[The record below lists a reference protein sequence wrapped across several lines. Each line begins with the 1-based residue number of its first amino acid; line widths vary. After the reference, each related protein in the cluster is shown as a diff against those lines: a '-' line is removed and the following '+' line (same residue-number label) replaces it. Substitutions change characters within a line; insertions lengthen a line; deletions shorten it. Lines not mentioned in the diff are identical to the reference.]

1 MAAARSPLRQKWL
14 ASSKCAAASEQSSG
28 LGCEAATTSSGV
40 ITNAS
45 GESAHAGT
53 YFAWLDGYGSAT
65 TDTLVQT
72 VTVPATITTA
82 TLTFWLHI
90 DTDETTTTTAYDT
103 LTAQLQISSGS
114 VLKTLATY
122 SNLNKNT
129 GYAQKSFDV
138 SAYKGQTVK
147 VYFKGVE
154 DASLQT
160 SFVIDDVS
168 LKVQ

>member
-1 MAAARSPLRQKWL
+1 VNNVVVETELVKNGGF
-14 ASSKCAAASEQSSG
+14 ESG
-28 LGCEAATTSSGV
+28 ATNWTATSGV

-65 TDTLVQT
+65 TDT
-72 VTVPATITTA
+72 VTQSVAIPSTTTTA
-82 TLTFWLHI
+82 TLSFWLHI
-90 DTDETTTTTAYDT
+90 DTAETTTTTVYDT
-103 LTAQLQISSGS
+103 LTVQLQNSSGG
-114 VLKTLATY
+114 VLTTLATY

-129 GYAQKSFDV
+129 GYAQKTFDV

-147 VYFKGVE
+147 IYFKGVE
-154 DASLQT
+154 DAQYQT

-168 LKVQ
+168 LRAK

>member
-1 MAAARSPLRQKWL
+1 VTFSVSNGTTPTELVVNGGFESGTTPWT
-14 ASSKCAAASEQSSG
+14 AS
-28 LGCEAATTSSGV
+28 TGV
-40 ITNAS
+40 ITNAT
-45 GESAHAGT
+45 GESAHAGSF
-53 YFAWLDGYGSAT
+53 FAWLDGYGTAT

-72 VTVPATITTA
+72 VAIPATVTTA
-82 TLTFWLHI
+82 TLTFWLHV
-90 DTDETTTTTAYDT
+90 DTSETTTTTAYDT
-103 LTAQLQISSGS
+103 LTVQLQNSSGA

-138 SAYKGQTVK
+138 SAYKGQSVK

-160 SFVIDDVS
+160 SFVVDDVS
-168 LKVQ
+168 LLVQ